1 MDIKEALNRIVGQL
15 DLTTEE
21 MQAVMRQIMTGQCTD
36 AQVGAFL
43 MGMRMKSETIDEIV
57 GAVQV
62 MRELAAPVRFDT
74 DKLVDTCGTG
84 GDGMNIFNVSTAA
97 SFVVA
102 AAGGKVAKLTA
113 TVRYPAKRQCR
124 SARGGR
130 GLPRPDARAGGA
142 QCRYRRCRFHV
153 RTGPSWRHE
162 VRGRASPRTRVAY
175 PVQHPRADGEPGG
188 CPASGARRVQQGV
201 VPADGRSVVSAGQQ
215 ACAGGARAGWAGR
228 DQRRRRLMSPS

>member
-1 MDIKEALNRIVGQL
+1 MRSSGWSSDVCSSDLVREFSEADRRRALMDIKEALNRIVGQL

-57 GAVQV
+57 GAVQL

-84 GDGMNIFNVSTAA
+84 GAGMNIFTVSTAA

-102 AAGGKVAKLTA
+102 AACGQGAKPGRAEERPEGKECGS
-113 TVRYPAKRQCR
+113 TVRSRR
-124 SARGGR
+124 S
-130 GLPRPDARAGGA
+130 
-142 QCRYRRCRFHV
+142 
-153 RTGPSWRHE
+153 
-162 VRGRASPRTRVAY
+162 
-175 PVQHPRADGEPGG
+175 
-188 CPASGARRVQQGV
+188 
-201 VPADGRSVVSAGQQ
+201 
-215 ACAGGARAGWAGR
+215 
-228 DQRRRRLMSPS
+228 